1 MSKLIA
7 MVATAVI
14 VDGERTIIQPGQ
26 PLPELSMHDAREL
39 TASGAA
45 QNTDDEAALAKAD
58 AHAAKQAD
66 AEFDAARQRVQLA
79 QESTATSD
87 QKSPAKATARK

>member
-14 VDGERTIIQPGQ
+14 VDGVRTIIQPGQ
-26 PLPELSMHDAREL
+26 ELSALTEHDAKEL

-45 QNTDDEAALAKAD
+45 ENQEDKAAEAKAD
-58 AHAAKQAD
+58 AKATKQAEADFLAARKRVQQAD
-66 AEFDAARQRVQLA
+66 A
-79 QESTATSD
+79 ST
-87 QKSPAKATARK
+87 KVPAK

>member
-14 VDGERTIIQPGQ
+14 INGERTIIQPGQ
-26 PLPELSMHDAREL
+26 PLPELSEHDAREL

-45 QNTDDEAALAKAD
+45 KNLEDDAALAKAD
-58 AHAAKQAD
+58 KRAATQAD
-66 AEFDAARQRVQLA
+66 AEFEAARQRVQQA
-79 QESTATSD
+79 QASTAGPAD
-87 QKSPAKATARK
+87 KPAKPTAKK

>member
-14 VDGERTIIQPGQ
+14 VDGVRTIIQPGQ
-26 PLPELSMHDAREL
+26 ELPVLTEHDAKEL

-45 QNTDDEAALAKAD
+45 ENQDDKAAEAKAD
-58 AHAAKQAD
+58 AKATKQAEAD
-66 AEFDAARQRVQLA
+66 FSAARKRVQ
-79 QESTATSD
+79 QEQASI
-87 QKSPAKATARK
+87 KVPAK

>member
-14 VDGERTIIQPGQ
+14 INGERTVIQPGAE
-26 PLPELSMHDAREL
+26 LPELPAHDEREL

-45 QNTDDEAALAKAD
+45 KNPDDEAALAKAD
-58 AHAAKQAD
+58 KRTAAKAD
-66 AEFDAARQRVQLA
+66 AEFEQARQRVQQA
-79 QESTATSD
+79 DASIAE
-87 QKSPAKATARK
+87 PAAAPVKPAAKK